1 MSPTIQNKNI
11 KITNNNIEIVFT
23 RLSLS
28 ECGNVLI
35 HLLNG
40 KIAHN
45 GSILYNESS
54 LPKPIGPF
62 CFNSDK
68 CYTSSQ
74 KKQDLLLNDEISA
87 DLEISP
93 IRIAAALRS
102 QNDLTSNTASNAE
115 TTTMQATDI
124 TLNITVNATDSR
136 QILTT
141 QSTQSTQQTETTI
154 YSTTNSTSTSTTTTS
169 SKITT
174 MNSIKSSLAADIT
187 STFIIST
194 SELFNSFHKLIRS
207 SDVIFKNLL
216 LKKRNSSLRLFV

>member
-40 KIAHN
+40 KIAPN
-45 GSILYNESS
+45 GSILYSESS

-62 CFNSDK
+62 CFNSDE

-74 KKQDLLLNDEISA
+74 NKQDLLLNDEISA

-102 QNDLTSNTASNAE
+102 QNGLTSNTTSNAE
-115 TTTMQATDI
+115 TTTLQATDI

-141 QSTQSTQQTETTI
+141 QSTEQTETTF
-154 YSTTNSTSTSTTTTS
+154 YSTSNSTSTSTTTTS

-174 MNSIKSSLAADIT
+174 INSITSSLAADIT

-207 SDVIFKNLL
+207 SDVIFKNIL
-216 LKKRNSSLRLFV
+216 LKKRSSLF